1 MACTFAES
9 GVLVAGAEAGRLRK
23 LCDPVG
29 TPQGLRSA
37 RVWPGPLPGKVRVES
52 VLGSC
57 GLGTGGAEYALGSGA
72 WLVWGSCALPCLQ
85 LRRVMGRRRE
95 PKFDGHAA
103 WAGRE
108 GGLRV
113 FGTEGPDHFLLC
125 HL

>member
-72 WLVWGSCALPCLQ
+72 WLVWGFCPLPCLQ
-85 LRRVMGRRRE
+85 PRWVMGRQRE
-95 PKFDGHAA
+95 RKLYDHAA
-103 WAGRE
+103 VGWKRGWAA
-108 GGLRV
+108 GLRDR
-113 FGTEGPDHFLLC
+113 GT
-125 HL
+125 